1 MASKRTLFVATILSL
16 SLIGAAALA
25 QNDFAFPRRAD
36 PEVRAAQ
43 LSLADAVEHLQKARN
58 TRNPANMRALAF
70 ITLAQTELQNAP
82 GGVEGLDDH

>member
-1 MASKRTLFVATILSL
+1 MTRSRTVFVSAIAGLTLVAAT
-16 SLIGAAALA
+16 AFA
-25 QNDFAFPRRAD
+25 QGELFPRRAD

-58 TRNPANMRALAF
+58 ARNAQNMRALAY

-82 GGVEGLDDH
+82 GGLEGLDDH

>member
-1 MASKRTLFVATILSL
+1 MTRSRTVFISTMLGLT
-16 SLIGAAALA
+16 LIGAAALA
-25 QNDFAFPRRAD
+25 QGELFPRRAD

-58 TRNPANMRALAF
+58 ARNAQNMRALAY

-82 GGVEGLDDH
+82 GGLEGLDDR